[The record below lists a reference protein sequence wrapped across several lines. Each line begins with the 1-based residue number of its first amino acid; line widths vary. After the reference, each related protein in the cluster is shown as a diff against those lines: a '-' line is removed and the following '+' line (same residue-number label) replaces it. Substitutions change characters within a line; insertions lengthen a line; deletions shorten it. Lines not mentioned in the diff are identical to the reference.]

1 MAKFRAALLGLLLA
15 APLSVA
21 SADGPTDNAAEK
33 VRPIPPK
40 GATIADAD
48 RQALTAGL
56 AELTAAIAAA
66 ADAQKAKPALLEL
79 LPDVEVYAKAVRYA
93 LNYDEM
99 YVEGKN
105 RNDVAAAKA
114 ILAKGMERAKELRDG
129 KPTWPTATGL
139 VVRGYK
145 SRIDGSAQPY
155 GLVVPEAFG
164 VKSAHK
170 YRADFWWHGRG
181 ETLTELDFI
190 RQRQVSPG
198 EFTPANA
205 FVVHPY
211 GRYCN
216 ANKFAGEIDT
226 LEVLEH
232 LKKHYP
238 IDESRLVARG
248 FSMGGAA
255 CWQFAVHYPTLWVA
269 AAPGAGFAETPEF
282 LNVFQNEKVTPTWY
296 ERKLWHL
303 YNATD
308 TPANLLNLPTVAY
321 SGENDKQKQAAD
333 VMARELAKI
342 NTVLTHVIGA
352 KAGHN
357 YTPEGKRIVNAKID
371 AIVARGKQAV
381 PNTVVLQTYT
391 LRYNKAA
398 YVEVLG
404 LTKHWEEATVRVA
417 LTPPNNITV
426 KATNVTALRLNFGPG
441 EFPYQAPDWKLQID
455 PKELVAWSDPAVR
468 PHAQVETDGSFS
480 ITFGVPPKGLA
491 KRHGLQGPIDDAFMD
506 SFLMVQPSGTPMS
519 EALGA
524 WTERERK
531 FAVEQW
537 RKQFRG
543 DAPTKLDTA
552 VTDEDIASKNLILW
566 GDPKSNAI
574 LAKIADKLPLKEFM
588 NGNVTVMAYPNPL
601 NPKKYVVLNS
611 GFTFREY
618 DQLNNARQVPKLP
631 DWAVLDIT
639 SPVTPRAA
647 AKVLR
652 AGFFDEQ
659 WQLMPDVPAGVK

>member
-1 MAKFRAALLGLLLA
+1 MAQFRATLLGLLLLV
-15 APLSVA
+15 PLA

-33 VRPIPPK
+33 VRPVPPK
-40 GATIADAD
+40 GAVIAEED
-48 RQALTAGL
+48 RAALTAGL
-56 AELTAAIAAA
+56 DELTKAIAAA
-66 ADAQKAKPALLEL
+66 ADAQKAKPALLDL

-93 LNYDEM
+93 LTYDEM
-99 YVEGKN
+99 YVEAKG
-105 RNDVAAAKA
+105 RNDVVSAKA
-114 ILAKGMERAKELRDG
+114 ILTKGMERAKELRDG

-145 SRIDGSAQPY
+145 SKIDGSVQPY

-164 VKSAHK
+164 VKSAHQ

-190 RQRQVSPG
+190 RGRQSSPG

-255 CWQFAVHYPTLWVA
+255 CWQFAAHYPTLWCA

-282 LNVFQNEKVTPTWY
+282 LNVFQNEKVDPAWY
-296 ERKLWHL
+296 EKKLWHL
-303 YNATD
+303 YNASD
-308 TPANLLNLPTVAY
+308 VPMNFMNVPTVAY

-333 VMARELAKI
+333 VMARELLTL
-342 NTVLTHVIGA
+342 NFDLTHVIGA

-371 AIVARGKQAV
+371 AIVARGKPAV
-381 PNTVVLQTYT
+381 PQTVALQTYT
-391 LRYNKAA
+391 LRHNKAA
-398 YVEVLG
+398 WVEVLG
-404 LTKHWEEATVRVA
+404 LHKHWECATVVA
-417 LTPPNNITV
+417 QISQPNKVTV
-426 KATNVTALRLNFGPG
+426 NTQNVSALRIHFGPG
-441 EFPYQAPDWKLQID
+441 ESPFVGSSYNFVLKMTEGVTESYKKAMLTPPRIQ
-455 PKELVAWSDPAVR
+455 S
-468 PHAQVETDGSFS
+468 DGSLT
-480 ITFGVPPKGLA
+480 ITIGEPPANVLA
-491 KRHGLQGPIDDAFMD
+491 KRPGLQGPIDDAFMD
-506 SFLMVQPSGTPMS
+506 SFLMVKPSGTPMN
-519 EALGA
+519 EKLGA
-524 WTERERK
+524 WTAREM
-531 FAVEQW
+531 AHATDHW

-543 DAPTKLDTA
+543 DAPVKLDTA
-552 VTDEDIASKNLILW
+552 VTDADIANNNLILW

-574 LAKIADKLPLKEFM
+574 LDKIIDKLPLNEFSDKA
-588 NGNVTVMAYPNPL
+588 VTVMIYPNPL

-631 DWAVLDIT
+631 DYAVIDIT
-639 SPVTPRAA
+639 SPVTPHAA
-647 AKVLR
+647 GKVLR
-652 AGFFDEQ
+652 AGFFDEK
-659 WQLMPDVPAGVK
+659 WALTADTAK

>member
-1 MAKFRAALLGLLLA
+1 MAKFPAALVGFLLA
-15 APLSVA
+15 APLFA
-21 SADGPTDNAAEK
+21 ARADGPTDNVAEN

-40 GATIADAD
+40 GAVVPAAD
-48 RQALTAGL
+48 REALAAGL
-56 AELTAAIAAA
+56 DELIATIAAA
-66 ADAQKAKPALLEL
+66 AEAQKARPALLEL

-93 LNYDEM
+93 LTYDEM
-99 YVEGKN
+99 YVEGKT
-105 RNDVAAAKA
+105 RNDVAAGKA
-114 ILAKGMERAKELRDG
+114 ILAMGMERAKELRDG

-145 SRIDGSAQPY
+145 SKIDGSVQPY

-164 VKSAHK
+164 AKSAHK

-190 RQRQVSPG
+190 RGRQSNPG

-255 CWQFAVHYPTLWVA
+255 CWQFAAHYPTLWVA

-282 LNVFQNEKVTPTWY
+282 LNVFQNEKVDPAWY
-296 ERKLWHL
+296 EKKLWHL

-308 TPANLLNLPTVAY
+308 TPANFWNLPTVAY

-333 VMARELAKI
+333 VMARELAK
-342 NTVLTHVIGA
+342 VPLELTHVIGA

-357 YTPEGKRIVNAKID
+357 YTAEGKRIVNAKID
-371 AIVARGKQAV
+371 AIAAQGRPAV
-381 PNTVVLQTYT
+381 PRTVVLETYT

-398 YVEVLG
+398 YVEILG
-404 LTKHWEEATVRVA
+404 LKKHWEKAKVVATIVQ
-417 LTPPNNITV
+417 PNVIHV
-426 KATNVTALRLNFGPG
+426 KAENVTALRLNFGPG
-441 EFPYQAPDWKLQID
+441 NYPLDGFVWTVNVT
-455 PKELVAWSDPAVR
+455 PKELIESVNSADLPKRQS
-468 PHAQVETDGSFS
+468 DGSFS
-480 ITFGVPPKGLA
+480 LTFGDPNLKALA
-491 KRHGLQGPIDDAFMD
+491 KRPGLQGPIDDAFMD
-506 SFLMVQPSGTPMS
+506 SFLMVQPTGTPMS

-531 FAVEQW
+531 FATEQW

-552 VTDEDIASKNLILW
+552 VTDDDIADSNLILW
-566 GDPKSNAI
+566 GDPKSNKI
-574 LAKIADKLPLKEFM
+574 LGKIVDQLPLKEFTD
-588 NGNVTVMAYPNPL
+588 GNVTVMIYPNPL

-631 DWAVLDIT
+631 DYAVIDIT

-647 AKVLR
+647 GKVLR
-652 AGFFDEQ
+652 AGFFDEK
-659 WQLMPDVPAGVK
+659 WTLTPTDGK

>member
-1 MAKFRAALLGLLLA
+1 MAKFPAALVGFLLV
-15 APLSVA
+15 APLFA
-21 SADGPTDNAAEK
+21 AFADGPTDNAAEK

-40 GATIADAD
+40 GAAVPAAD
-48 RQALTAGL
+48 REALTAGL
-56 AELTAAIAAA
+56 NELTATIAAA
-66 ADAQKAKPALLEL
+66 AEAQKARPALLEL

-93 LNYDEM
+93 LTYDEM
-99 YVEGKN
+99 YAEGKN

-114 ILAKGMERAKELRDG
+114 ILAKGMDRAKELRDG

-145 SRIDGSAQPY
+145 SKIDGSVQPY

-164 VKSAHK
+164 TKSAHK

-181 ETLTELDFI
+181 ETLTELEFI
-190 RQRQVSPG
+190 RGRQSSPG

-255 CWQFAVHYPTLWVA
+255 CWQFAAHYPTLWVA

-282 LNVFQNEKVTPTWY
+282 LNVFQNEKVDPTWY

-308 TPANLLNLPTVAY
+308 TPSNFFNLPTVAY

-333 VMARELAKI
+333 VMAREMA
-342 NTVLTHVIGA
+342 TVKLDLTHVIGA

-357 YTPEGKRIVNAKID
+357 YTPEAKRILNAKID
-371 AIVARGKQAV
+371 AIATKGKPAV
-381 PNTVVLQTYT
+381 PRTVILETYT

-398 YVEVLG
+398 YVEILG
-404 LTKHWEEATVRVA
+404 IKKHWEKAKINATFVA
-417 LTPPNNITV
+417 PNSITV
-426 KATNVTALRLNFGPG
+426 NSENVTAFRLNFGPG
-441 EFPYQAPDWKLQID
+441 EYPFDGFVWTVNVAPKQLLESMDVAD
-455 PKELVAWSDPAVR
+455 PPRRQS
-468 PHAQVETDGSFS
+468 DGSFS
-480 ITFGVPPKGLA
+480 VTFGDTNAKGLA
-491 KRHGLQGPIDDAFMD
+491 KRPGLQGPIDDAFMD
-506 SFLMVQPSGTPMS
+506 SFLMVQPTGTPMS

-531 FAVEQW
+531 FAAEQW

-552 VTDEDIASKNLILW
+552 VTDDDIAANNLILW
-566 GDPKSNAI
+566 GDPKSNAV
-574 LAKIADKLPLKEFM
+574 LAKIADRLPIQGFTD
-588 NGNVTVMAYPNPL
+588 GNVTVMIYPNPL

-631 DWAVLDIT
+631 DYAVLDIT

-647 AKVLR
+647 GKVLR
-652 AGFFDEQ
+652 AGFFDEK
-659 WQLMPDVPAGVK
+659 WALTPTDGK

>member
-1 MAKFRAALLGLLLA
+1 MAKFPAALVGFLLV
-15 APLSVA
+15 APLFA
-21 SADGPTDNAAEK
+21 AFADGPTDNAAEK

-40 GATIADAD
+40 GAAVPAAD
-48 RQALTAGL
+48 REALTAGL
-56 AELTAAIAAA
+56 NELTATIAAA
-66 ADAQKAKPALLEL
+66 AEAQKARPALLEL

-93 LNYDEM
+93 LTYDEM
-99 YVEGKN
+99 YAEGKN

-114 ILAKGMERAKELRDG
+114 ILAKGMDRAKELRDG

-145 SRIDGSAQPY
+145 SKIDGSVQPY

-164 VKSAHK
+164 TKSAHK

-181 ETLTELDFI
+181 ETLTELEFI
-190 RQRQVSPG
+190 RGRQSSPG

-255 CWQFAVHYPTLWVA
+255 CWQFAAHYPTLWVA

-282 LNVFQNEKVTPTWY
+282 LNVFQNEKVDPTWY

-308 TPANLLNLPTVAY
+308 TPSNFFNLPTVAY

-333 VMARELAKI
+333 VMAREMA
-342 NTVLTHVIGA
+342 TVKLDLTHVIGA

-357 YTPEGKRIVNAKID
+357 YTPEAKRILNAKID
-371 AIVARGKQAV
+371 AIVAKGKPSV
-381 PNTVVLQTYT
+381 PRTVILETYT

-398 YVEVLG
+398 YVEILG
-404 LTKHWEEATVRVA
+404 IKKHWEKAKINATIV
-417 LTPPNNITV
+417 PPNSITV
-426 KATNVTALRLNFGPG
+426 NSENVTAFRLNFGPG
-441 EFPYQAPDWKLQID
+441 EYPFDGFVWTVNVAPKQLLESMDVAD
-455 PKELVAWSDPAVR
+455 PPRRQS
-468 PHAQVETDGSFS
+468 DGSFS
-480 ITFGVPPKGLA
+480 VTFGDTNAKGLA
-491 KRHGLQGPIDDAFMD
+491 KRPGLQGPIDDAFMD
-506 SFLMVQPSGTPMS
+506 SFLMVQPTGTPMS

-531 FAVEQW
+531 FAAEQW

-552 VTDEDIASKNLILW
+552 VTDDDIAANNLILW
-566 GDPKSNAI
+566 GDPKSNAV
-574 LAKIADKLPLKEFM
+574 LAKIADRLPIQGFTD
-588 NGNVTVMAYPNPL
+588 GNVTVMIYPNPL

-631 DWAVLDIT
+631 DYAVLDIT

-647 AKVLR
+647 GKVLR
-652 AGFFDEQ
+652 AGFFDEK
-659 WQLMPDVPAGVK
+659 WALTPTDGK

>member
-1 MAKFRAALLGLLLA
+1 MAKFRAALLGLLLF
-15 APLSVA
+15 APFLTA
-21 SADGPTDNAAEK
+21 ADGPTDNAAEK

-40 GATIADAD
+40 GAVIAEED
-48 RQALTAGL
+48 RATLTAGL
-56 AELTAAIAAA
+56 DELTKAIAAA
-66 ADAQKAKPALLEL
+66 ADAQKAKPALLDL
-79 LPDVEVYAKAVRYA
+79 LPDIEVYAKAVRYA
-93 LNYDEM
+93 LTYDEM
-99 YVEGKN
+99 YVEAKG
-105 RNDVAAAKA
+105 RNDVVSAKA

-145 SRIDGSAQPY
+145 SKIDGSVQPY
-155 GLVVPEAFG
+155 GLVVPEAFA
-164 VKSAHK
+164 VKSAHL

-190 RQRQVSPG
+190 RGRQSSPG

-255 CWQFAVHYPTLWVA
+255 CWQFAAHYPTLWCA

-282 LNVFQNEKVTPTWY
+282 LNVFQNEKVDPAWY
-296 ERKLWHL
+296 EKKLWHL
-303 YNATD
+303 YNASD
-308 TPANLLNLPTVAY
+308 TPHNLFNLPTVAY

-333 VMARELAKI
+333 VMARELATVKI
-342 NTVLTHVIGA
+342 DLTHVIGA

-357 YTPEGKRIVNAKID
+357 YTPEAKRILNAKID
-371 AIVARGKQAV
+371 AIVALGKPAV
-381 PNTVVLQTYT
+381 PRTLIFETYT

-398 YVEVLG
+398 WVEILG
-404 LTKHWEEATVRVA
+404 LKKHWEKAKVTATI
-417 LTPPNNITV
+417 TQPNTIRLITE
-426 KATNVTALRLNFGPG
+426 NVTALRLNFGPG
-441 EFPYQAPDWKLQID
+441 EYPLDGFDWTVNVTPKQLLESID
-455 PKELVAWSDPAVR
+455 VADPPKRQS
-468 PHAQVETDGSFS
+468 DGSFS
-480 ITFGVPPKGLA
+480 VTFGEVAPEGLA
-491 KRHGLQGPIDDAFMD
+491 KRPGLQGPIDDAFMD
-506 SFLMVQPSGTPMS
+506 AFLMVKPSGTPLN
-519 EALGA
+519 EKLGA
-524 WTERERK
+524 WTAREMTH
-531 FAVEQW
+531 ATEHW

-543 DAPTKLDTA
+543 DAPVKLDTA
-552 VTDEDIASKNLILW
+552 VTDADIANNNLILW

-574 LAKIADKLPLKEFM
+574 LAKIVDKLPLKEFSDTA
-588 NGNVTVMAYPNPL
+588 VTVMIYPNPL

-631 DWAVLDIT
+631 DYAVIDIT

-647 AKVLR
+647 GKVLR
-652 AGFFDEQ
+652 AGFFDEK
-659 WQLMPDVPAGVK
+659 WALGPNMPAGAK

>member
-1 MAKFRAALLGLLLA
+1 MPKFPTALVGFLLA
-15 APLSVA
+15 APLFA
-21 SADGPTDNAAEK
+21 ALADDPTDNVAEK
-33 VRPIPPK
+33 VRPVPPK
-40 GATIADAD
+40 GAVVVAAD
-48 RQALTAGL
+48 REVLTAGL
-56 AELTAAIAAA
+56 NELTATIAAA
-66 ADAQKAKPALLEL
+66 AEAQKARPALLEL

-93 LNYDEM
+93 LTYDEM

-114 ILAKGMERAKELRDG
+114 ILAKGMDRAKELRDG

-145 SRIDGSAQPY
+145 SKIDGSVQPY

-190 RQRQVSPG
+190 RGRQSSPG

-282 LNVFQNEKVTPTWY
+282 LKVFQNEKVTPTWY

-333 VMARELAKI
+333 VMAREMA
-342 NTVLTHVIGA
+342 TVKLDLTHVIGA

-357 YTPEGKRIVNAKID
+357 YTPEAKRILNAKID
-371 AIVARGKQAV
+371 AIAAKGKPAV
-381 PNTVVLQTYT
+381 PRTVIFETFT
-391 LRYNKAA
+391 LRYNKVA
-398 YVEVLG
+398 YVEILG
-404 LTKHWEEATVRVA
+404 IKKHWEKAKINATIV
-417 LTPPNNITV
+417 PPNSITV
-426 KATNVTALRLNFGPG
+426 NTENVTAFRLNFGPG
-441 EFPYQAPDWKLQID
+441 EYPFDGFNWTVNVAPKQLLESMDVAD
-455 PKELVAWSDPAVR
+455 PPRRHS
-468 PHAQVETDGSFS
+468 DGSFS
-480 ITFGVPPKGLA
+480 VTFGDTNAKGLA
-491 KRHGLQGPIDDAFMD
+491 KRPGLQGPIDDAFMD
-506 SFLMVQPSGTPMS
+506 SFLMVQPTGTPMS

-531 FAVEQW
+531 FAAEQW

-552 VTDEDIASKNLILW
+552 VTDEDIANNNLILW
-566 GDPKSNAI
+566 GDPKSNAV
-574 LAKIADKLPLKEFM
+574 LAKIADRLPIQGFTDGK
-588 NGNVTVMAYPNPL
+588 VTVMIYPNPL

-647 AKVLR
+647 GKVLR
-652 AGFFDEQ
+652 AGFFDEK
-659 WQLMPDVPAGVK
+659 WQLTPDVPK

>member
-1 MAKFRAALLGLLLA
+1 MAKFPAALVGFLLA
-15 APLSVA
+15 APLFA
-21 SADGPTDNAAEK
+21 ALADGPTDNVAEK

-40 GATIADAD
+40 GAVVPAAD
-48 RQALTAGL
+48 REALTAGL
-56 AELTAAIAAA
+56 DELTATIAAA
-66 ADAQKAKPALLEL
+66 AEAQKARPSLLEL

-93 LNYDEM
+93 LTYDEL

-145 SRIDGSAQPY
+145 SKIDGSVQPY
-155 GLVVPEAFG
+155 GLVVPEAFAA
-164 VKSAHK
+164 KSAHK

-190 RQRQVSPG
+190 RGRQSSPG

-232 LKKHYP
+232 LKTHYP

-255 CWQFAVHYPTLWVA
+255 CWQFAAHYPTLWCA

-282 LNVFQNEKVTPTWY
+282 LKVFQNEQVEPTWY

-308 TPANLLNLPTVAY
+308 TPLNFVNLPTVAY

-333 VMARELAKI
+333 VMARELKK
-342 NTVLTHVIGA
+342 VPLELTHVIGA
-352 KAGHN
+352 QAGHN
-357 YTPEGKRIVNAKID
+357 YTPEGKRIVSAKID
-371 AIVARGKQAV
+371 AIAARGKPAV
-381 PNTVVLQTYT
+381 PRGVALETYT

-398 YVEVLG
+398 WVEVLG
-404 LTKHWEEATVRVA
+404 LKRHWEKA
-417 LTPPNNITV
+417 TV
-426 KATNVTALRLNFGPG
+426 KAIFTPPAHIHIDAQNVSAVRLNFNAG
-441 EFPYQAPDWKLQID
+441 ECPFPVGYELTVSVT
-455 PKELVAWSDPAVR
+455 PKELGDLIDRSNVPKLQS
-468 PHAQVETDGSFS
+468 DGSYT
-480 ITFGVPPKGLA
+480 IAFGKPPGGLA
-491 KRHGLQGPIDDAFMD
+491 KRPGLQGPIDDAFMD
-506 SFLMVQPSGTPMS
+506 SFLMVQPTGTPMN
-519 EALGA
+519 EKLGA

-543 DAPTKLDTA
+543 DAPMKLDTA
-552 VTDEDIASKNLILW
+552 VTDADIA
-566 GDPKSNAI
+566 A
-574 LAKIADKLPLKEFM
+574 
-588 NGNVTVMAYPNPL
+588 
-601 NPKKYVVLNS
+601 
-611 GFTFREY
+611 
-618 DQLNNARQVPKLP
+618 NN
-631 DWAVLDIT
+631 
-639 SPVTPRAA
+639 
-647 AKVLR
+647 
-652 AGFFDEQ
+652 
-659 WQLMPDVPAGVK
+659 